1 MLRLLYVE
9 ERNSSDSNVESWIIL
24 QENENRVETTT
35 ETNMAVVIAT
45 SVEVG

>member
-1 MLRLLYVE
+1 MLRLLYVK

-24 QENENRVETTT
+24 QKNENRVGTTT
-35 ETNMAVVIAT
+35 ETNMVVDVAT